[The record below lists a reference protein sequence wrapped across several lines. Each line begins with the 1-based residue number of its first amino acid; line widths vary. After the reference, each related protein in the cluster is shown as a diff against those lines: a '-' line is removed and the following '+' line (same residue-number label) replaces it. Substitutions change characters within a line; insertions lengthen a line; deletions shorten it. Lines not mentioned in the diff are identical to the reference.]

1 MSPREASG
9 ATTGEARAGGVFTP
23 GRVAMAAVAVLT
35 PVFVFE
41 NTREV
46 RIRLLV
52 PEVSMPLHLALLATT
67 LLGAVCG
74 FYAAHRRTR

>member
-1 MSPREASG
+1 MSPKETAT
-9 ATTGEARAGGVFTP
+9 ATTGEARAGGVVTP
-23 GRVAMAAVAVLT
+23 GRITLAAVAVLT
-35 PVFVFE
+35 LVLVFE

-46 RIRLLV
+46 RISLLIA
-52 PEVSMPLHLALLATT
+52 EVSTPLCLALLATT